1 MCLQMEQEILIC
13 VGKAQGTV
21 EESCSFFDLSVCF
34 ESSGQFSLVQ
44 VTGVT
49 TGWGGRGEI
58 SFFCLGSW

>member
-34 ESSGQFSLVQ
+34 ESPGQFSLVQ

-49 TGWGGRGEI
+49 AGWVDVGRFHF
-58 SFFCLGSW
+58 SA